1 MDQSF
6 AGTRIPTLR
15 EVFEECKGKIF
26 LNLDLKYRNPQEG
39 LAEKVVA
46 LIKEYNMEWQCVV
59 SSTSLPCLD
68 TVKELDPKIQTGYIT
83 YQLYPGITEKDDVD
97 FFSMKSNLITK
108 SVLRSIHKEGKELHV
123 WTVNSR
129 SELERL
135 QRIGVDNI
143 ITDNPAFV
151 KEVLYDT
158 DSDWYLTTLFKVIVE

>member
-1 MDQSF
+1 
-6 AGTRIPTLR
+6 
-15 EVFEECKGKIF
+15 
-26 LNLDLKYRNPQEG
+26 
-39 LAEKVVA
+39 
-46 LIKEYNMEWQCVV
+46 
-59 SSTSLPCLD
+59 
-68 TVKELDPKIQTGYIT
+68 
-83 YQLYPGITEKDDVD
+83 
-97 FFSMKSNLITK
+97 MKSNLITK

-158 DSDWYLTTLFKVIVE
+158 DSDWYLTTLFKVIVEYYMIEARDFIALPCFTVVKISERNS